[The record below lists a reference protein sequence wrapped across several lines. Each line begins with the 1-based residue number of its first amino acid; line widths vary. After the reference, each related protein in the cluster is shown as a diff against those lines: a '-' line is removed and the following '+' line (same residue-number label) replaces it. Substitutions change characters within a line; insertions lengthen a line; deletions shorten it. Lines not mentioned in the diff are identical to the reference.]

1 MTVCGEMSLKL
12 IIFMRIPLKLPY
24 GGKTYKRFA
33 LKNRVDGGPSLIF
46 VEKYVKKM
54 RFNYGG
60 TIGWELGC

>member
-1 MTVCGEMSLKL
+1 
-12 IIFMRIPLKLPY
+12 MRIPLKLPY